1 MVVDGFMYGM
11 DRVSRSLLPAA
22 VKGHCRSVGPRV
34 KLAIYG
40 HGVPGEPW
48 MAAL

>member
-1 MVVDGFMYGM
+1 MYGM